1 MKVLHITNEFT
12 KKNFSISSLIIYLSA
27 YLYENYK
34 HAYSILS
41 SSLEKNLFEKKNI
54 EIIKINSWFQYF
66 SSRSIL
72 SKKFNEFDHI
82 HIHGLWAPIQFIS
95 LLVCNEKKIKCVIHP
110 HGMLL
115 EEAVKSAGWIKY
127 IFKQIGL
134 LFLRNILGNNIRF
147 VSITG
152 QETKAIKKYF
162 PNSKITEIS
171 NPIPFSFKEIQQDDK
186 KKKLVYFGRIHPHKN
201 LHLVIESFIKANLA
215 DDWTLELYGI
225 RDDEKYFKELNKL
238 IKDHP
243 QIKILTPIFGEEKQQ
258 VMREAWLNILI
269 SKSEV
274 LSLSILESCLYGLP
288 SLVNKDIEI
297 DNFGDSI
304 IFTNLLVD
312 QISKKIIEITSW
324 SLDQRKAKE
333 KLVISSVV
341 DKTSIKTI
349 SQKYEHMYQ
358 DIRIDTGIVYDESKT
373 DSDLDSIEEV
383 QLPFISVLKKNLN
396 FLLISSAYT
405 FNLMFASLL
414 VVSLVILGYY
424 SIAGELGLVISF
436 WITITQIFSSN
447 MRSIVV
453 SEQNTNY
460 ANYSLI
466 YRFFFSMCALIIF
479 YIVSKNYL
487 IFENQNLIFSSS
499 ALIMSQWV
507 NEMKLVQ
514 FEVNKTYKKFNIFL
528 YINVFTIFCT
538 VAILILNKLILLQY
552 LLGGYSLAIVIY
564 LLKDFLFYFLGSTK
578 ATFRTIIKINIQ
590 TIAFASSFSV
600 IISSFVW
607 RIMIYY
613 IFDKSLAGIF
623 FACFSI
629 GSFPGTLFNS
639 VIGPAFIKQKIE
651 ISNTIKKISSIFFIL
666 LLVATS
672 LTIYSLLLEENIT
685 YIGFEFV
692 SFTILISLI
701 GSYFM
706 SYAMYLRHKKIQT
719 SEKDRMYIFKRDIL
733 YGLSITFLIPI
744 LYYSGGTVAV
754 SFSFFLASIMAMISY
769 SLNFTNSAKLKY

>member
-1 MKVLHITNEFT
+1 MKVLHVTNEFT
-12 KKNFSISSLIIYLSA
+12 KKNFSISSLIIYLSS
-27 YLYENYK
+27 YLYKNYK
-34 HAYSILS
+34 HSYSILT

-54 EIIKINSWFQYF
+54 EILKIDSWFQYF
-66 SSRSIL
+66 FNKSVL
-72 SKKFNEFDHI
+72 SERFEEFDHI

-95 LLVCNEKKIKCVIHP
+95 LLACNEKKIKCVVHP

-115 EEAVKSAGWIKY
+115 DEAVKSAGWIKY

-134 LFLRNILGNNIRF
+134 LFLKNILGSNVRF

-152 QETKAIKKYF
+152 QETTAIKKYF

-171 NPIPFSFKEIQQDDK
+171 NPIPFSFKDIQQSK
-186 KKKLVYFGRIHPHKN
+186 KKKKIVYFGRIHPHKN
-201 LHLVIESFIKANLA
+201 LHLVIKSFIKANLKE
-215 DDWTLELYGI
+215 DWTLELYGI

-238 IKDHP
+238 IKNYS
-243 QIKILTPIFGEEKQQ
+243 QIKIMKPIFGEEKQKI
-258 VMREAWLNILI
+258 MKEAWLNILI

-297 DNFGDSI
+297 NDFGDSI
-304 IFTNLLVD
+304 IFTNLSTS
-312 QISKKIIEITSW
+312 QISEKIIEISSW
-324 SLDQRKAKE
+324 TTEQREAKE
-333 KLVISSVV
+333 KLVISSVI

-349 SQKYEHMYQ
+349 SQKYENMYQ
-358 DIRIDTGIVYDESKT
+358 DISLEPETILDVGQVPD
-373 DSDLDSIEEV
+373 DLENIEI
-383 QLPFISVLKKNLN
+383 QLPFVSVLKKNLN

-466 YRFFFSMCALIIF
+466 YRFVFSIFSLVIF
-479 YIVSKNYL
+479 YFVSTKYL
-487 IFENQNLIFSSS
+487 TFENQNLIFLSS

-507 NEMKLVQ
+507 NEMKLAQ

-528 YINVFTIFCT
+528 YINMFTIFCT
-538 VAILILNKLILLQY
+538 AIILIVNKLVFLEY
-552 LLGGYSLAIVIY
+552 LLGGYSLAIVVY
-564 LLKDFLFYFLGSTK
+564 LLKDFLFYFLGNTK
-578 ATFRTIIKINIQ
+578 AALKTIIKINIQ
-590 TIAFASSFSV
+590 TIAFASSFSI
-600 IISSFVW
+600 IISSFAW

-651 ISNTIKKISSIFFIL
+651 ISNTIKKLSALFFFL
-666 LLVATS
+666 LLIAISISVYA
-672 LTIYSLLLEENIT
+672 LLLQENIN

-692 SFTILISLI
+692 SFTISISLT

-719 SEKDRMYIFKRDIL
+719 SEKERMYIFKRDIL

-744 LYYSGGTVAV
+744 LYFSGGTVAV

-769 SLNFTNSAKLKY
+769 SLHFTNSTKLKY

>member
-12 KKNFSISSLIIYLSA
+12 KKNFSISSLIIYLSS
-27 YLYENYK
+27 YLYQNYK
-34 HAYSILS
+34 HSYSILT
-41 SSLEKNLFEKKNI
+41 SSLEKDLFEKKNI
-54 EIIKINSWFQYF
+54 EILSISSWFQYF
-66 SSRSIL
+66 FSKSIL
-72 SKKFNEFDHI
+72 IKKFKDFDHV

-95 LLVCNEKKIKCVIHP
+95 LLACNEEKIKCVVHP

-115 EEAVKSAGWIKY
+115 DEAVKSAGWIKY

-134 LFLRNILGNNIRF
+134 VFLKNILGNNVRF

-152 QETKAIKKYF
+152 QETTAIKKYF

-171 NPIPFSFKEIQQDDK
+171 NPIPFSFKDIKQTIK
-186 KKKLVYFGRIHPHKN
+186 KKKIVYFGRIHPHKN
-201 LHLVIESFIKANLA
+201 LHLVIESFIKANLTN
-215 DDWTLELYGI
+215 DWSLELYGI
-225 RDDEKYFKELNKL
+225 RDDENYFKELNKL
-238 IKDHP
+238 IKNYS
-243 QIKILTPIFGEEKQQ
+243 QIKIMEPIFGEEKQKI
-258 VMREAWLNILI
+258 MKEAWLNILI

-297 DNFGDSI
+297 NDFGDSI
-304 IFTNLLVD
+304 IFTNLTTS
-312 QISKKIIEITSW
+312 QIAEKIIEVSSW
-324 SLDQRKAKE
+324 SLEQREAKE
-333 KLVISSVV
+333 KLVISSVI

-349 SQKYEHMYQ
+349 SLKYEDMYQ
-358 DIRIDTGIVYDESKT
+358 DIATEIDNPSFEEKPFI
-373 DSDLDSIEEV
+373 DSDTEEV
-383 QLPFISVLKKNLN
+383 QLPFASVLKKNLN

-414 VVSLVILGYY
+414 VVSLVILGNY

-453 SEQNTNY
+453 SEQKTNY

-466 YRFFFSMCALIIF
+466 YRFFFSICSLIIF
-479 YIVSKNYL
+479 YFVSTKYL
-487 IFENQNLIFSSS
+487 TFENQNLIFLSS

-528 YINVFTIFCT
+528 FINIFTIFCT
-538 VAILILNKLILLQY
+538 AIILLVNKLVFLEY
-552 LLGGYSLAIVIY
+552 LLGGYSLAIVAY
-564 LLKDFLFYFLGSTK
+564 LLKDILFYFLGNTK
-578 ATFRTIIKINIQ
+578 ATLNNIIKINIQ
-590 TIAFASSFSV
+590 TIAFASSFSI
-600 IISSFVW
+600 IISSFAW

-651 ISNTIKKISSIFFIL
+651 ISNTLKKLSALMFLF
-666 LLVATS
+666 LLVAIS
-672 LTIYSLLLEENIT
+672 LSVYMLLLQESIN

-692 SFTILISLI
+692 FFTISISLT

-719 SEKDRMYIFKRDIL
+719 SEQERMYIFKRDII

-769 SLNFTNSAKLKY
+769 SLNFANSTNFKY

>member
-12 KKNFSISSLIIYLSA
+12 KKNFSISSLIIYLSS
-27 YLYENYK
+27 YLYQNYK
-34 HAYSILS
+34 HSYSILT
-41 SSLEKNLFEKKNI
+41 SSLEKDLFEKKNI
-54 EIIKINSWFQYF
+54 EILSISSWFQYF
-66 SSRSIL
+66 FSKSIL
-72 SKKFNEFDHI
+72 IKKFKDFDHI

-95 LLVCNEKKIKCVIHP
+95 LLACNEEKIKCVVHP

-115 EEAVKSAGWIKY
+115 DEAVKSAGWIKY

-134 LFLRNILGNNIRF
+134 VFLKNILGNNVRF

-152 QETKAIKKYF
+152 QETTAIKKYF

-171 NPIPFSFKEIQQDDK
+171 NPIPFSFKDIKQTIK
-186 KKKLVYFGRIHPHKN
+186 KKKIVYFGRIHPHKN
-201 LHLVIESFIKANLA
+201 LHLVIESFIKANLTN
-215 DDWTLELYGI
+215 DWSLELYGI
-225 RDDEKYFKELNKL
+225 RDDENYFKELNKL
-238 IKDHP
+238 IKNYS
-243 QIKILTPIFGEEKQQ
+243 QIKIMEPIFGEEKQKI
-258 VMREAWLNILI
+258 MKEAWLNILI

-297 DNFGDSI
+297 NDFGDSI
-304 IFTNLLVD
+304 IFTNLTTS
-312 QISKKIIEITSW
+312 QIAEKIIEVSSW
-324 SLDQRKAKE
+324 SLEQREAKE
-333 KLVISSVV
+333 KLVISSVI

-349 SQKYEHMYQ
+349 SLKYEDMYQ
-358 DIRIDTGIVYDESKT
+358 DIATEIDNPSFEEKPFI
-373 DSDLDSIEEV
+373 DSDTEEV
-383 QLPFISVLKKNLN
+383 QLPFASVLKKNLN

-414 VVSLVILGYY
+414 VVSLVILGNY

-453 SEQNTNY
+453 SEQKTNY

-466 YRFFFSMCALIIF
+466 YRFFFSICSLIIF
-479 YIVSKNYL
+479 YFVSTKYL
-487 IFENQNLIFSSS
+487 TFENQNLIFLSS

-528 YINVFTIFCT
+528 FINIFTIFCT
-538 VAILILNKLILLQY
+538 AIILLVNKLVFLEY
-552 LLGGYSLAIVIY
+552 LLGGYSLAIVAY
-564 LLKDFLFYFLGSTK
+564 LLKDILFYFLGNTK
-578 ATFRTIIKINIQ
+578 ATLNNIIKINIQ
-590 TIAFASSFSV
+590 TIAFASSFSI
-600 IISSFVW
+600 IISSFAW

-651 ISNTIKKISSIFFIL
+651 ISNTLKKLSVVMFLF
-666 LLVATS
+666 LLVAIS
-672 LTIYSLLLEENIT
+672 LSVYMLLLQESIN

-692 SFTILISLI
+692 FFTISISLT

-719 SEKDRMYIFKRDIL
+719 SEQERMYIFKRDII

-769 SLNFTNSAKLKY
+769 SLNFANSTNFKY

>member
-12 KKNFSISSLIIYLSA
+12 KKNFSISSLIIYLSN
-27 YLYENYK
+27 YLYKNYK
-34 HAYSILS
+34 HSYSILT

-54 EIIKINSWFQYF
+54 EILKIDSWFQYF
-66 SSRSIL
+66 FNKSVL
-72 SKKFNEFDHI
+72 SKKFQEFDHI

-95 LLVCNEKKIKCVIHP
+95 LLACNEKKIKCVVHP

-115 EEAVKSAGWIKY
+115 DEAVKSAGWIKY

-134 LFLRNILGNNIRF
+134 LFLRNILGSNVRF

-152 QETKAIKKYF
+152 QETSAIKRYF

-171 NPIPFSFKEIQQDDK
+171 NPIPFSFKDIKEAK
-186 KKKLVYFGRIHPHKN
+186 KKNKIVYFGRIHPHKN
-201 LHLVIESFIKANLA
+201 LHLVIKSFIKANLE

-225 RDDEKYFKELNKL
+225 RDDEKYFKELNRL
-238 IKDHP
+238 IKNYS
-243 QIKILTPIFGEEKQQ
+243 QIKIMEPIFGEEKQKI
-258 VMREAWLNILI
+258 MKEAWLNILI

-288 SLVNKDIEI
+288 SLFNKDIEI
-297 DNFGDSI
+297 NDFGDSI
-304 IFTNLLVD
+304 IFTNLSID
-312 QISKKIIEITSW
+312 QISEKIIEVSSW
-324 SLDQRKAKE
+324 TPEQRDAKE
-333 KLVISSVV
+333 KLVISSVI

-349 SQKYEHMYQ
+349 SLKYEDMYQ
-358 DIRIDTGIVYDESKT
+358 DISLEPESLLNVEQVP
-373 DSDLDSIEEV
+373 DDLENEEV
-383 QLPFISVLKKNLN
+383 QLPFVSVLKKNLN

-460 ANYSLI
+460 AIYSLV
-466 YRFFFSMCALIIF
+466 YRFVFSICSLVAF
-479 YIVSKNYL
+479 YFVSTNYL
-487 IFENQNLIFSSS
+487 TFENQNLIFLSS

-507 NEMKLVQ
+507 NEMKLAQ

-538 VAILILNKLILLQY
+538 AIILIINQLVFLEY
-552 LLGGYSLAIVIY
+552 LLGGYSLAIVVY
-564 LLKDFLFYFLGSTK
+564 LLKDFLFYFLGNTK
-578 ATFRTIIKINIQ
+578 AALKTIIRINIQ
-590 TIAFASSFSV
+590 TIAFASSFSI
-600 IISSFVW
+600 IISSFAW

-651 ISNTIKKISSIFFIL
+651 ISNTIKKLSALFFFV
-666 LLVATS
+666 LLVAIS
-672 LTIYSLLLEENIT
+672 ISVYALLLQESIN

-692 SFTILISLI
+692 SFTISISLT

-719 SEKDRMYIFKRDIL
+719 SEKERMYIFKRDIL

-744 LYYSGGTVAV
+744 LYFSGGTVAV

-769 SLNFTNSAKLKY
+769 SLNFANSSKLKY

>member
-1 MKVLHITNEFT
+1 MSKR
-12 KKNFSISSLIIYLSA
+12 
-27 YLYENYK
+27 
-34 HAYSILS
+34 
-41 SSLEKNLFEKKNI
+41 
-54 EIIKINSWFQYF
+54 FQ
-66 SSRSIL
+66 
-72 SKKFNEFDHI
+72 EFDHI

-95 LLVCNEKKIKCVIHP
+95 LLACNEKRIKCVVHP

-115 EEAVKSAGWIKY
+115 DEAVKSAGLIKY
-127 IFKQIGL
+127 IFKQISL
-134 LFLRNILGNNIRF
+134 VFLKNILGNNVQF

-152 QETKAIKKYF
+152 QETAAIKKYF

-171 NPIPFSFKEIQQDDK
+171 NPIPFSFKDIENTHK

-201 LHLVIESFIKANLA
+201 LHLVIKSFIKANLTN
-215 DDWTLELYGI
+215 DWTLELYGI

-238 IKDHP
+238 IKNYS
-243 QIKILTPIFGEEKQQ
+243 QIKIMEPIFGEQKQKI
-258 VMREAWLNILI
+258 MKEAWLNILI

-297 DNFGDSI
+297 NDFGDSI
-304 IFTNLLVD
+304 IFTNLSTS
-312 QISKKIIEITSW
+312 QISEKIIEITSW
-324 SLDQRKAKE
+324 SLEQRDVKE
-333 KLVISSVV
+333 KLVISSVK
-341 DKTSIKTI
+341 DKTSINTI
-349 SQKYEHMYQ
+349 SQKYENMYQ
-358 DIRIDTGIVYDESKT
+358 DIAHDID
-373 DSDLDSIEEV
+373 DSYREKIIPIDLDNEEV
-383 QLPFISVLKKNLN
+383 QLPFVSVLKKNLN

-453 SEQNTNY
+453 SEQKVSY
-460 ANYSLI
+460 ANHSLI
-466 YRFFFSMCALIIF
+466 YRFFFSICSMVIF
-479 YIVSKNYL
+479 YFVSTKYL
-487 IFENQNLIFSSS
+487 TFENQNLIFLSS

-514 FEVNKTYKKFNIFL
+514 FEIYKIYKKFNIFL
-528 YINVFTIFCT
+528 YINVFTILCT
-538 VAILILNKLILLQY
+538 AIILILNKIILLEY

-564 LLKDFLFYFLGSTK
+564 LLKDVLLYFTGNTK
-578 ATFRTIIKINIQ
+578 ATLNAIIKINIQ
-590 TIAFASSFSV
+590 TIAFASSFSI
-600 IISSFVW
+600 IISSFAW

-623 FACFSI
+623 FACFSV

-651 ISNTIKKISSIFFIL
+651 FSNTIKKLSAVLFFLIMVAISLSIYAL
-666 LLVATS
+666 LLQQ
-672 LTIYSLLLEENIT
+672 NIN

-692 SFTILISLI
+692 SFTISISLA

-719 SEKDRMYIFKRDIL
+719 SEQERMYIFKRDIL

-754 SFSFFLASIMAMISY
+754 SFAFFLASIMAMISY
-769 SLNFTNSAKLKY
+769 SLNFVKSINLKN